1 MYKNTVLGNKLR
13 VITYEMKGRD
23 SVSVGIW
30 IGAGGRYENAQNKG
44 AAHFLEHIVFKG
56 TKNYPC
62 YAIKEL
68 IEGVGGSLNAFTD
81 EELTCYFAKIPAK
94 HLGRTFDILTDMALF
109 PLISPEDVEKER
121 TVILEEIKMYRDLP
135 QHFVME
141 LLDELMWPGHPLGMN
156 LAGSLE
162 TVGKMSADDLKE
174 FRETHYNPGKIV
186 VAACGCLK
194 HRELVGLAQ
203 RKFESIRSKKCPD
216 FLRADN
222 SQEKSQVKFF
232 CKDTEQMHLALG
244 AFGLKI
250 DHPDRHAFNL
260 LNIVLG
266 ANMSSRL
273 FNEIRE
279 KRGLAYSISSAI
291 KSLKDTGIL
300 LVSAGVDNKK
310 VTEAVE
316 VVLGELRRMKK
327 DDITKDEFTR
337 AKDYY
342 LGQILLGL
350 EDTLEHMF
358 WVGGQT
364 VILNKTRKL
373 SDILREVKKVTI
385 ADVRRVA
392 NVIFSEKNINLAVVG
407 PLSDIQQKDLVDSI
421 VRF

>member
-1 MYKNTVLGNKLR
+1 MYKKTVLNNKLR
-13 VITYEMKGRD
+13 VATHEMKGRD

-30 IGAGGRYENAQNKG
+30 IGAGGRYENTQNKG

-56 TKNYPC
+56 TKKYPC

-94 HLGRTFDILTDMALF
+94 HLERTFDILTDMTLF
-109 PLISPEDVEKER
+109 PLVSSEDVEKER

-141 LLDELMWPGHPLGMN
+141 LLDQLMWPGHPLGMN
-156 LAGSLE
+156 LTGSLE
-162 TVGKMSADDLKE
+162 TVGKMSADDLEE
-174 FRETHYNPGKIV
+174 FRETHYAPGKIV

-194 HRELVGLAQ
+194 HKELVDLSQ
-203 RKFESIRSKKCPD
+203 KKFKGIRNKECPS
-216 FLRADN
+216 FLKANN
-222 SQEKSQVKFF
+222 SQAESQVKFF
-232 CKDTEQMHLALG
+232 FKDTEQMHLALG
-244 AFGLKI
+244 AFGLRI

-316 VVLGELRRMKK
+316 VILGELRRMKQ
-327 DDITKDEFTR
+327 DNITKDEFTR

-342 LGQILLGL
+342 LGQMLLGL

-364 VILNKTRKL
+364 LILNKTRKL
-373 SDILREVKKVTI
+373 DDILKEVKKVTI
-385 ADVRRVA
+385 ADIKRVA
-392 NVIFSEKNINLAVVG
+392 NVIFAEKNINLAVVG
-407 PLSDIQQKDLVDSI
+407 PLNDIQQKDLSDSI
-421 VRF
+421 IRF